1 MRVQC
6 PTCLE
11 EFTPE
16 DDLQCPPCGHVFHRH
31 CVQEWFDYKRAFGD
45 RPDCPQCRKVT
56 NVNKLIKIYLAE
68 VECDSQEEREKDL
81 HRQIEEIQYK
91 LELKEGENNS
101 LLDKVDDLESLLN
114 EKTEKLDKNQVE
126 TERMKK
132 EHKVLGQKLQKLE
145 NERGENENLRDKWT
159 KSKRMLEELEEKQ
172 GQLKMKLRETEN
184 LKNEDEKGRREAEK
198 GRKESEDALCR
209 VCKEWL
215 ELHNE
220 KKALEFKLEKL
231 AYENRSLKKE
241 LISLEEKQEP
251 TLGMKSREAEIR
263 RKEKKLLGKEIK
275 HIFIQAVALCAMAI
289 LNESYLGFLLGLFLL
304 GVLLYDVYDTKFSPE

>member
-1 MRVQC
+1 MLSSSK
-6 PTCLE
+6 T
-11 EFTPE
+11 
-16 DDLQCPPCGHVFHRH
+16 
-31 CVQEWFDYKRAFGD
+31 
-45 RPDCPQCRKVT
+45 
-56 NVNKLIKIYLAE
+56 KLF
-68 VECDSQEEREKDL
+68 V
-81 HRQIEEIQYK
+81 
-91 LELKEGENNS
+91 
-101 LLDKVDDLESLLN
+101 LLP
-114 EKTEKLDKNQVE
+114 
-126 TERMKK
+126 
-132 EHKVLGQKLQKLE
+132 
-145 NERGENENLRDKWT
+145 
-159 KSKRMLEELEEKQ
+159 
-172 GQLKMKLRETEN
+172 
-184 LKNEDEKGRREAEK
+184 LKNEDEKGRRKAEK

-304 GVLLYDVYDTKFSPE
+304 GVLLYDVYDTKFSLE